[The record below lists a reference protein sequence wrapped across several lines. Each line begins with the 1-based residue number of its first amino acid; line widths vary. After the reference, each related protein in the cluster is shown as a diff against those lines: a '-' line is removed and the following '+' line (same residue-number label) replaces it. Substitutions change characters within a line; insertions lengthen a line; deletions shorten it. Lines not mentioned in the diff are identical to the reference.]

1 MAIKLNRLSAKT
13 VSAARGPALMADG
26 GGLYLRVSG
35 SDAKSW
41 VFIHRV
47 GSKRSE
53 NGLGSLTAVPLARA
67 RAIAVECR
75 AAVADGKSPKLALAG
90 SKAVP
95 TFGELADAYVNDMSS
110 KWKNE
115 KHVDQWRMTLT
126 EYAKPL
132 RSLPVDEVGVDH
144 ILSCL
149 KPHWDERP
157 ETANRLR
164 GRIERV
170 LNAAKAAGHREGE
183 NPAAWRGHL
192 DNLLPSRAKLSR
204 GHHPALPFAEM
215 PEFIANLR
223 NREGVAALALEFLIL
238 TACRSGEVR
247 GANWNEIDLEAKV
260 WTIPAAR
267 MKGGRLHRMPLTD
280 RALEILTLV
289 RPLKRID
296 GLVFPGIK
304 QGSALSDMTLAA
316 VLRRM
321 QIPQATASPH
331 GFRSS
336 FKDWATETTSF
347 PNELSEAA
355 LAHISGDATERAY
368 RRGDQFLRRRELMEA
383 WGKFC
388 ESQTQTNAVTLSL
401 SR

>member
-1 MAIKLNRLSAKT
+1 MAIQLNRLSAKAVT
-13 VSAARGPALMADG
+13 AAKGPDLIADG

-35 SDAKSW
+35 TDAKSW

-53 NGLGSLTAVPLARA
+53 IGLGSLTAVPLAKA
-67 RAIAVECR
+67 RIIAAECR
-75 AAVADGKSPKLALAG
+75 ALVADGKSPKLAVAG
-90 SKAVP
+90 SKSVP
-95 TFGELADAYVNDMSS
+95 TFGEISDVYVDAMAI
-110 KWKNE
+110 KWKND
-115 KHVDQWRMTLT
+115 KHVQQWRMTLA

-132 RSLPVDEVGVDH
+132 RSLPVDEIGVDH
-144 ILSCL
+144 VLACL
-149 KPHWDERP
+149 KPHWERRP

-164 GRIERV
+164 GRIERI
-170 LNAAKAAGHREGE
+170 LNSAKAAGHRDGE

-192 DNLLPSRAKLSR
+192 ENLLPARAKLSR

-215 PEFIANLR
+215 PKFVAKLR
-223 NREGVAALALEFLIL
+223 MREGVAALALEFLIL
-238 TACRSGEVR
+238 TATRSGEVR
-247 GANWNEIDLEAKV
+247 GATWDEVDLEGKV

-267 MKGGRLHRMPLTD
+267 MKAGRAHRLPLTE
-280 RALEILTLV
+280 RALQILAGV
-289 RPLKRID
+289 QPLRRTD
-296 GLVFPGIK
+296 GLVFPGLK
-304 QGSALSDMTLAA
+304 RGSPLSDMTLAA

-321 QIPQATASPH
+321 GIPPSKASPH

-368 RRGDQFLRRRELMEA
+368 RRGDQFARRRDLMEA
-383 WGKFC
+383 WARYCDFT
-388 ESQTQTNAVTLSL
+388 SDANVVSL
-401 SR
+401 TVR

>member
-1 MAIKLNRLSAKT
+1 MAIKLNRLSVRAVAAAK
-13 VSAARGPALMADG
+13 GPALMADG
-26 GGLYLRVSG
+26 GGLYLRVSTT
-35 SDAKSW
+35 DARSW
-41 VFIHRV
+41 VFIHRN

-53 NGLGSLTAVPLARA
+53 IGLGSLTAVPLAKA
-67 RAIAVECR
+67 RAIASECR

-95 TFGELADAYVNDMSS
+95 TFGEIADGYVNDMSS

-132 RSLPVDEVGVDH
+132 RSLPVNEIGVDH
-144 ILSCL
+144 ILACL
-149 KPHWDERP
+149 KPHWERRP

-192 DNLLPSRAKLSR
+192 ENLLPARAKLSR
-204 GHHPALPFAEM
+204 GHHPALPLAEL
-215 PEFIANLR
+215 PDFIAKLR
-223 NREGVAALALEFLIL
+223 EREGVAALALEFLII
-238 TACRSGEVR
+238 TAARSGEVR
-247 GANWNEIDLEAKV
+247 GATWDEADLEAKI

-267 MKGGRLHRMPLTD
+267 MKGGRLHRVPLTD
-280 RALEILTLV
+280 RALAILRIV
-289 RPLKRID
+289 QPLRRAD

-304 QGSALSDMTLAA
+304 RGTPLSDMTLAA

-321 QIPQATASPH
+321 GIPPTKASPH
-331 GFRSS
+331 GFRST

-368 RRGDQFLRRRELMEA
+368 RRGDQFARRCELMEA
-383 WGKFC
+383 WVKYC
-388 ESQTQTNAVTLSL
+388 DP
-401 SR
+401 